1 MRFSAFAWSLCAL
14 GAAGVV
20 SSAAR
25 GATIDPGVYTLHNH
39 PDGSERPPLYG
50 ARFDELV
57 NATGGHDVFT
67 LDFDHPLSSVTLTYT
82 GTTIH
87 IQGVALGGRD
97 VGGSYASDAFLG
109 LYTID
114 FLYTLG
120 VMPVMGDDDVWVNTA
135 NHVNSGSIVLPDASV
150 VSLVDERGGNGFSLR
165 LGDEDNDAGHR
176 GAAGISGWG
185 WMSYAGAS
193 VVHVESTDWLFT
205 MTRNIPTPGS
215 AALGLMGLAVFT
227 RRKR

>member
-1 MRFSAFAWSLCAL
+1 M
-14 GAAGVV
+14 
-20 SSAAR
+20 
-25 GATIDPGVYTLHNH
+25 
-39 PDGSERPPLYG
+39 
-50 ARFDELV
+50 

-87 IQGVALGGRD
+87 IQGVATGGRD

-150 VSLVDERGGNGFSLR
+150 VSLVDERGATGSR
-165 LGDEDNDAGHR
+165 CAGRR
-176 GAAGISGWG
+176 GTTTRAPQGRRGISGWG

-227 RRKR
+227 RASSRDTRAAGRLEHYGRAGPSGPARFLLGWGAGGTSCRGGLRGGGGGCRGRARSW